1 MCGGLSKSMK
11 TLVTL
16 GCSWTF
22 GVGVGYDETTMGN
35 SRVITTMKKFPYNYT
50 EQEYDIIKGA
60 DYPTYEDFVKNRK
73 NKNFFSDFVWQ
84 ELLTIIESDDIDD
97 DRKKKY
103 ADIAWDETI
112 VKKHSFRGIISK
124 SLDLKNDNF
133 SKGGSS
139 NDMQFNIMSNI
150 FGDTKKREHFLDKKP
165 IVLWGITSTARIFRN
180 NKSLK
185 LSVTDK
191 NLDTN
196 SDNEEKLYKTLYTK
210 LYYDHDQEVANLSNQ
225 IELWNII
232 FEHYDVPVIWFDTF
246 NNHKYPHP
254 PRNFLQG
261 GDLLTQM
268 LNVNKSKIAKMI
280 GKYYHYS
287 SWRSDDPRIDEG
299 IKLKLLNPISV
310 HPTKAG
316 HNLISQIL
324 LPHIKELMK

>member
-1 MCGGLSKSMK
+1 MK

-50 EQEYDIIKGA
+50 EQEYDNIKGA

-84 ELLTIIESDDIDD
+84 ELLTASEPADDSE
-97 DRKKKY
+97 KNYK
-103 ADIAWDETI
+103 DIAWNKTIADEY
-112 VKKHSFRGIISK
+112 SFRGIISK
-124 SLDLKNDNF
+124 SLGLKNYNF
-133 SKGGSS
+133 SRGGSS
-139 NDMQFNIMSNI
+139 NDKQFNIMSEI
-150 FGDTKKREHFLDKKP
+150 FSDTKKREHFLDKKP

-180 NKSLK
+180 NKSIM

-196 SDNEEKLYKTLYTK
+196 SDNEEELYSALYVK
-210 LYYDHDQEVANLSNQ
+210 LYYDHEQEVANLSNQ

-232 FEHYDVPVIWFDTF
+232 FDHYDVPVIWFDTF
-246 NNHKYPHP
+246 NTHKYPRP

-287 SWRSDDPRIDEG
+287 AWVSDDPRIDEG
-299 IKLKLLNPISV
+299 IKLKLLNPISM
-310 HPTKAG
+310 HPTKTG

-324 LPHIKELMK
+324 LPHIKELNKTYYN

>member
-1 MCGGLSKSMK
+1 MK

-50 EQEYDIIKGA
+50 EQEYDNIKGA

-84 ELLTIIESDDIDD
+84 ELLTASEPADDSE
-97 DRKKKY
+97 KNYK
-103 ADIAWDETI
+103 DIAWNKTIADEY
-112 VKKHSFRGIISK
+112 SFRGIISK
-124 SLDLKNDNF
+124 SLGLKNYNF
-133 SKGGSS
+133 SSGGSS
-139 NDMQFNIMSNI
+139 NDKQFNIMSEI
-150 FGDTKKREHFLDKKP
+150 FSDTKKREHFLDKKP

-180 NKSLK
+180 NKSIM

-196 SDNEEKLYKTLYTK
+196 SDNEEELYSALYVK
-210 LYYDHDQEVANLSNQ
+210 LYYDHEQEVANLSNQ

-232 FEHYDVPVIWFDTF
+232 FDHYDVPVIWFDTF
-246 NNHKYPHP
+246 NTHKYPRP

-287 SWRSDDPRIDEG
+287 AWVSDDPRIDEG
-299 IKLKLLNPISV
+299 IKLKLLNPISM
-310 HPTKAG
+310 HPTKTG

-324 LPHIKELMK
+324 LPHIKELNKTYYN

>member
-1 MCGGLSKSMK
+1 MK

-50 EQEYDIIKGA
+50 EQEYDNIKGA

-84 ELLTIIESDDIDD
+84 ELLTASEPADDSE
-97 DRKKKY
+97 KNYK
-103 ADIAWDETI
+103 DIAWNKTIADEY
-112 VKKHSFRGIISK
+112 SFRGIISK
-124 SLDLKNDNF
+124 SLGLKNYNF
-133 SKGGSS
+133 SSGGSS
-139 NDMQFNIMSNI
+139 NDKQFNIMSEI
-150 FGDTKKREHFLDKKP
+150 FSDTKKREHFLDKKP

-180 NKSLK
+180 NKSIA

-196 SDNEEKLYKTLYTK
+196 SDNEEELYSALYVK
-210 LYYDHDQEVANLSNQ
+210 LYYDHEQEVANLSNQ

-232 FEHYDVPVIWFDTF
+232 FDHYDVPVIWFDTF
-246 NNHKYPHP
+246 NTHKYPRP

-287 SWRSDDPRIDEG
+287 AWVSDDPRIDEG
-299 IKLKLLNPISV
+299 IKLKLLNPISM
-310 HPTKAG
+310 HPTKTG

-324 LPHIKELMK
+324 LPHIKELNKTYYN